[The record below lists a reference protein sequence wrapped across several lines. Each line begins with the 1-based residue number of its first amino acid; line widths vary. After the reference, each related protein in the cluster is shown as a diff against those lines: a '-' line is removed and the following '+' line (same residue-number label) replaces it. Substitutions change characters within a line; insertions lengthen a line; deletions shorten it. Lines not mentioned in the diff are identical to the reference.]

1 MRKGKKGRLG
11 SGSGTG
17 KGAIPELYML
27 AVFGVVG
34 QMSSAP
40 NYATIAAAYV
50 KGLTE
55 GRVDPAAVIAWAD
68 DLLCNDPDTQDW
80 MIEISTAKADDR
92 VGVVQQLN
100 TVKGDVDEAVVAELV
115 AQQ

>member
-1 MRKGKKGRLG
+1 MR
-11 SGSGTG
+11 TT
-17 KGAIPELYML
+17 APIPDLYTAGNFDVL
-27 AVFGVVG
+27 RG
-34 QMSSAP
+34 MSSTP
-40 NYATIAAAYV
+40 NYATLAAAYV

-55 GRVDPAAVIAWAD
+55 GRVDPAEVIAWAD

-100 TVKGDVDEAVVAELV
+100 TVKGDVDEAALAELV
-115 AQQ
+115 AQQG